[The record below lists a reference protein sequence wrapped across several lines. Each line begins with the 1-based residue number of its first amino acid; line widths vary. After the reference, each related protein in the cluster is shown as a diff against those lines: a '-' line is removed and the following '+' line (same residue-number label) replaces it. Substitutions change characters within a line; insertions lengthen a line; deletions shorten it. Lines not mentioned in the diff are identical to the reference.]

1 MKARHSRWMTGLL
14 SAALV
19 ALAAED
25 ASAQTTMPSTL
36 RFGSGYLDVPSA
48 SVLPHLAIQGT
59 YSGWFA
65 ESTPNLLIVDPSSGA
80 VLPGTG
86 GMSEDDYYQDIS
98 LTLGLFD
105 RVELGG
111 TLQQA
116 SDEDNGGTMFGLFG
130 QLALL
135 KPGEYGGLGLAAGVR
150 YMSAPDYGDGVDYQP
165 NRLGFSDRRVRGDYD
180 GSVDNFDSEVTL
192 YGVGTI
198 NVAGPDASF
207 LPEND
212 VTFSLG
218 YGNGLFKEGG
228 EFDWYTN
235 TDSNGWFA
243 ASSWAWGL
251 GESSL
256 LHLIGEWNGFDLNT
270 GLQLDLDGI
279 RLGAHV
285 LGLNHGSNVSI
296 FRSRKLGFLV
306 STGLCPGGEGLL
318 CGTRMVE
325 RVAPDTVQLPAPP
338 PDTVVVTREVAPEL
352 PTGSPANVCLATG
365 QNVQVLLTAQGD
377 TLVGPARVSIETLRP
392 GVVFAGTYADGRG
405 WFENDE
411 SVMFEENS
419 YDKSG
424 NESQLQCNQIMRV
437 GEFQGVPLFSM
448 RNAERP
454 FQMLYVPV
462 RPGVW
467 QPYETGLQSTRG
479 DF

>member
-1 MKARHSRWMTGLL
+1 MKARHSRWTAGLL

-19 ALAAED
+19 MALSAQV

-65 ESTPNLLIVDPSSGA
+65 NETPNQLEINPTSGA
-80 VLPGTG
+80 VAGFGPQDQ
-86 GMSEDDYYQDIS
+86 EDYYQDIA
-98 LTLGLFD
+98 LAIGLFN
-105 RVELGG
+105 RLEIGA
-111 TLQQA
+111 TLQQTN
-116 SDEDNGGTMFGLFG
+116 DEANGGTMFGYFG
-130 QLALL
+130 RLAVL
-135 KPGEYGGLGLAAGVR
+135 KPAATGGLGLAAGVR
-150 YMSAPDYGDGVDYQP
+150 YMDAPDYPQGLDYQP
-165 NRLGFSDRRVRGDYD
+165 NRLGFADFTVRGDYD
-180 GSVDNFDSEVTL
+180 GSIDNFDSELTV

-198 NVAGPDASF
+198 NVPGPQVSF
-207 LPEND
+207 LPDND

-235 TDSNGWFA
+235 TDSDGWFSGA
-243 ASSWAWGL
+243 SWALGL
-251 GESSL
+251 TDNTL
-256 LHLIGEWNGFDLNT
+256 LHLVGEWNGFDMNT
-270 GLQLDLDGI
+270 GVQLDVKGV
-279 RLGAHV
+279 RVGAHV

-296 FRSRKLGFLV
+296 FRSRKVGFLV
-306 STGLCPGGEGLL
+306 STNVCPGGGLL
-318 CGTRMVE
+318 CGNQLLDRI
-325 RVAPDTVQLPAPP
+325 APDTVQLPAPA
-338 PDTVVVTREVAPEL
+338 PDTVVVTREVEPAL
-352 PTGSPANVCLATG
+352 PTGSPANICLATG
-365 QNVQVLLTAQGD
+365 QNVQVLMTAQGD

-392 GVVFAGTYADGRG
+392 GVVFAGTYADSRG

-424 NESQLQCNQIMRV
+424 NETQMTCNQIMRV

-454 FQMLYVPV
+454 FEMLYVPV
-462 RPGVW
+462 RPGIW
-467 QPYETGLQSTRG
+467 QPYETGLQGTRG